1 MTYIS
6 IIIGVSFA
14 IILYSLFR
22 EINKNDIINQEARAY
37 KHIAEQTEKL
47 YDEIKKKAQE
57 LHEEKIRREQAMLT
71 VQAHYCA
78 SDSDYNKYST
88 EAAMV
93 KSIKSKL
100 AMTLAND
107 LIKNIGD
114 PDVSENAIG
123 NKVFSY
129 RVKIDKNE
137 GNQ

>member
-6 IIIGVSFA
+6 IIIGAAFGV
-14 IILYSLFR
+14 IVYSLFR
-22 EINKNDIINQEARAY
+22 EIKKNDIINQEARAY

-47 YDEIKKKAQE
+47 YDEMKKKAQE

-114 PDVSENAIG
+114 PDVSENETGHKVYSYCITIK
-123 NKVFSY
+123 NK
-129 RVKIDKNE
+129 R
-137 GNQ
+137 